1 MKRYFFLHALFIT
14 FVAVAISGCSGCHK
28 ERGKIAD
35 KLPPTVPNGIS
46 ITAASFT
53 EVKVSWKPSA
63 DNSGEVTGYKVYRN
77 GKYLKSMETTSVL
90 DAGLPTKV
98 KFCYRISAYDAA
110 GNESG
115 QSTEVCAIL

>member
-1 MKRYFFLHALFIT
+1 MVLGALFL
-14 FVAVAISGCSGCHK
+14 FVTLMFSGCNGCHK
-28 ERGKIAD
+28 ERNQAAD
-35 KLPPTVPNGIS
+35 KLPPTVPNGIA

-53 EVKVSWKPSA
+53 EVRVNWKQSA
-63 DNSGEVTGYKVYRN
+63 DDSGEVKGYKVYRN
-77 GKYLKSMETTSVL
+77 GKYFKSVVTTSVS

-115 QSTEVCAIL
+115 RSTEVCAIL

>member
-1 MKRYFFLHALFIT
+1 MKRLAVLFAVLL
-14 FVAVAISGCSGCHK
+14 FVLVAFYGCSGCHK
-28 ERGKIAD
+28 ERSKIAD
-35 KLPPTVPNGIS
+35 KVPPTVPNGIA

-53 EVKVSWKPSA
+53 EIKLSWKPSV
-63 DNSGEVTGYKVYRN
+63 DDSGEIKGYKIYKN
-77 GKYLKSMETTSVL
+77 GKYLKSVETTSVS
-90 DAGLPTKV
+90 DAGLPPKV